1 MPEVVI
7 YTKDYCP
14 YCHSAKALLEEK
26 GVNYQEIDVTNDEEK
41 LKEMLAKSDGR
52 TTVPEIFIDDKLV
65 GGYDNLRELDENGEL
80 DKLLGLES

>member
-1 MPEVVI
+1 MPEVVV

-14 YCHSAKALLEEK
+14 YCNSAKALLEEK
-26 GVNYQEIDVTNDEEK
+26 GVAYQEIDVTHDEEK
-41 LKEMLAKSDGR
+41 LKEMLAKADGR

-65 GGYDNLRELDENGEL
+65 GGYDNLRELDESGEL